1 MNYLQEMVEK
11 ILKDYGLE
19 TEQAFELRYVDN
31 NTQRP
36 GLFRFNKNYF
46 LEEQCYDE
54 DDDDK
59 YWRSSWGLAQSVFNG
74 TLKIYPLPF
83 RPKDNETYYY
93 VYWVSWECN
102 PVVAYTRWIGNDE
115 DYMRL
120 RFGNVFRTEEQAMAA
135 RDTVH
140 RKIVGETK

>member
-19 TEQAFELRYVDN
+19 TEQAFELRYAN
-31 NTQRP
+31 NNIQRP

-46 LEEQCYDE
+46 LEEQYYDE
-54 DDDDK
+54 EDDNQ
-59 YWRSSWGLAQSVFNG
+59 YWRSNWGLAQFVFDG
-74 TLKIYPLPF
+74 ALKLCPLPF
-83 RPKDNETYYY
+83 RPMDNEIYYY
-93 VYWVSWECN
+93 VHWVSWKAS
-102 PVVAYTRWIGNDE
+102 PVTALTHWNGSDE

-140 RKIVGETK
+140 RKIMGEAK